1 MDHQEAV
8 RLQAADRYLL
18 GELSAA
24 ELEGF
29 EKHYFGCVE
38 CAQEV
43 MAGEHLR
50 ASLRAVLRQ
59 QRAKAESRAPAPG
72 WLDWLFGRPAMAGS
86 LAAACL
92 LLALTTYQNLVVVPG
107 LRTQLAEANA
117 PQSYQSFTLRSL
129 TRGDDWTVPLPR
141 AARFAGLRI
150 DLDPQ
155 YSFGRY
161 RAEILDKSGSRL
173 LSIESPP
180 PQQPGDPLEF
190 LVPSTS
196 IPAGSYTLVIHGLSD
211 GQPGRE
217 TEIGKYRFSVV
228 IK

>member
-29 EKHYFGCVE
+29 EDHYFGCVE

-43 MAGEHLR
+43 MAGERLR
-50 ASLRAVLRQ
+50 TSLRVVLRE
-59 QRAKAESRAPAPG
+59 QRAKAESRVPAQG
-72 WLDWLFGRPAMAGS
+72 WLDWLFGRPAMAAS
-86 LAAACL
+86 MAVACL
-92 LLALTTYQNLVVVPG
+92 LLALTAYQQLVVVPG
-107 LRTQLAEANA
+107 LRTELAQANA
-117 PQSYQSFTLRSL
+117 PQSYQSFALRSL
-129 TRGDDWTVPLPR
+129 ARGDDYVLGLPR
-141 AARFAGLRI
+141 GAGFAGLRI
-150 DLDPQ
+150 DLDPE
-155 YSFGRY
+155 SRFGRY

-173 LSIESPP
+173 FSIDSPP
-180 PQQPGDPLEF
+180 PRQLGDPLEF
-190 LVPSTS
+190 LVPAAS

-211 GQPGRE
+211 EQPGRE
-217 TEIGKYRFSVV
+217 TEIGRYRFSVV